1 MDMERLVKAH
11 INIRDAR
18 SKLRKEYNEQDD
30 GLKKKQER
38 IEAEMLKFLNTN
50 KIDNSKTSAGT
61 FYRQV
66 DTIPMGSDWNAFYDW
81 VKENDAFDALERRIK
96 KGFINEYMEEHDGE
110 TPPGVSVHKQYVIR
124 VRRS

>member
-1 MDMERLVKAH
+1 MDMDRLVKAH
-11 INIRDAR
+11 LKIRDAR
-18 SKLRKEYNEQDD
+18 RD
-30 GLKKKQER
+30 LKKKFDEQDRDLKGKQER
-38 IEAEMLKFLNTN
+38 LEAEMLRFLNEN
-50 KIDNSKTSAGT
+50 KIDNSKTAAGT

-66 DTIPMGSDWNAFYDW
+66 DTIPTGSDWEAFYDW